1 MLLRIL
7 IKKIRAEKRGLAIFL
22 VFLLLSIAFNFAL
35 SIIGS
40 AVQIVG
46 SLSSAGDTQI
56 VAENASLEEIEK
68 YGEVVDYAY
77 YERTK
82 MQVNGKN
89 ITVFVGYGE
98 FKTLNVKSAGPGEA
112 VVLGMNIPVGE
123 KVEINGETY
132 TVSKSLYYPSTYPF
146 VLTEYKGKT
155 LFVLMKVRDFDALS
169 NYLVT
174 HTKVLQF
181 NTWKN
186 GEPPWEEEI
195 EEMKNFS
202 LSLFGLVLGPTLLII
217 LLLSITH
224 ILGELRGVGIM
235 KAIGMPESFITY
247 LFTGGYLIFGS
258 SGYIAGIFIGI
269 VLGVHYND
277 VFVSLPFSLN
287 TNFLGTYNLIVYI
300 AFIIFTFLPLL
311 YVKRVRVV
319 DALRGSFAKISRL
332 KYVVVFAL
340 LFFGILTPF
349 TVSQNFMEAEI
360 DVPFE
365 VMIGGDISSITIG
378 EKAGT
383 LWGVKVENIYTQAY
397 FLGYNS
403 SFKSTVIQGRWF
415 SSPEEAVIGYGIA
428 KKCHLSVGDT
438 IKINLV
444 GVEKNYRVVGI
455 SSCSMS
461 DYQALYLPKVNY
473 VPDSIV
479 FLNRHDEDMLETL
492 EKKGYEIYT
501 KKDFVEHY
509 YSLIST
515 LNTLLIGILLALLI
529 VSIFSLYTLLYL
541 DIKKNEKVYAS
552 LKAMGIPDSHVY
564 MEFLPVLALTAL
576 LGMLI
581 VEPTALILG
590 RQIHEIVLPSFSH
603 PNVIFNVT
611 LFGSGIFA
619 IFLIIFCV
627 LLRRIMKKVNPIT
640 TLRE

>member
-1 MLLRIL
+1 MLLKTL
-7 IKKIRAEKRGLAIFL
+7 TKKIRAEKRGLAIFL
-22 VFLLLSIAFNFAL
+22 VFLLLSIAFNFSL

-40 AVQIVG
+40 AVQIVD

-77 YERTK
+77 YDTAK
-82 MQVNGKN
+82 MQVKGKS

-98 FKTLNVKSAGPGEA
+98 FKTLDVKSPGPDEA

-123 KVEINGETY
+123 KVEINGKTY

-146 VLTEYKGKT
+146 VLIEYRGKT
-155 LFVLMKVRDFDALS
+155 LFVLMKARDFDALS

-174 HTKVLQF
+174 RTKVLQF
-181 NTWKN
+181 NTWKD

-247 LFTGGYLIFGS
+247 LFTGDYLIFGS
-258 SGYIAGIFIGI
+258 LGYPVGIFIGI
-269 VLGVHYND
+269 TLGAYYND

-287 TNFLGTYNLIVYI
+287 THFLGIYNLIVYI
-300 AFIIFTFLPLL
+300 AFIIFTLLPLL

-319 DALRGSFAKISRL
+319 NALRGGFAKISRL
-332 KYVVVFAL
+332 KYGIVFAL

-349 TVSQNFMEAEI
+349 TVSQNFMEVEI

-365 VMIGGDISSITIG
+365 VMIGGDVSSINIG

-383 LWGVKVENIYTQAY
+383 LWGVKVENLYTQAY

-415 SSPEEAVIGYGIA
+415 SSPEEVVVGYGIA
-428 KKCHLSVGDT
+428 KKCHFSVGDT

-444 GVEKNYRVVGI
+444 GEWENYRVVGI
-455 SSCSMS
+455 SSCPMN

-479 FLNRHDEDMLETL
+479 FLNRYDEDTL
-492 EKKGYEIYT
+492 EILEKEGYEIYT
-501 KKDFVEHY
+501 KEDIVEQY

-515 LNTLLIGILLALLI
+515 LNTLL
-529 VSIFSLYTLLYL
+529 
-541 DIKKNEKVYAS
+541 
-552 LKAMGIPDSHVY
+552 
-564 MEFLPVLALTAL
+564 
-576 LGMLI
+576 
-581 VEPTALILG
+581 
-590 RQIHEIVLPSFSH
+590 
-603 PNVIFNVT
+603 
-611 LFGSGIFA
+611 
-619 IFLIIFCV
+619 
-627 LLRRIMKKVNPIT
+627 
-640 TLRE
+640 